1 MKELEKHILTA
12 ELIDELFTLVIHEN
26 SDLLIKAILNVMERH
41 PDIVERYKNA
51 EVQDKTDASDEL

>member
-51 EVQDKTDASDEL
+51 EAQDKTDH